1 MKIIST
7 LVAACLLLI
16 VSVSSIAVSTK
27 NLVPQPR
34 FQPFDVSSDVID
46 VDPDTAF
53 GTCVL
58 ACKMVCYVTDAAL
71 TDSWWACVYECPT
84 DCRDATIYENLVVR
98 EGEYEAKID
107 LREASVSAV
116 REVINDRDEGYLKL
130 QSARCEASAPRGT
143 APHVKT
149 NSAAC
154 LSLCKA
160 SCLIKSHPGY
170 LSWWQCN
177 LQCMFKCI
185 GHHREALGALLA
197 QKGEDPYNDSP
208 VEVKEVENS
217 IVIQKDGILVE
228 LTKVPEESRI
238 TDSGMCFYCPFPW
251 DPCPPF
257 PPQFEEIETQ
267 FYSAG
272 RI

>member
-7 LVAACLLLI
+7 LVAACLLLN
-16 VSVSSIAVSTK
+16 VSVSAIAVSTK
-27 NLVPQPR
+27 TLDARPQ
-34 FQPFDVSSDVID
+34 FQPFDVSSVEID
-46 VDPDTAF
+46 GGADTAF

-58 ACKMVCYVTDAAL
+58 ACKLVCYVTDAAL
-71 TDSWWACVYECPT
+71 TDSWWVCVYGCPT
-84 DCRDATIYENLVVR
+84 ECKDSKLYETLVVR
-98 EGEYEAKID
+98 EGEYEAKIS
-107 LREASVSAV
+107 LRDASESAI
-116 REVINDRDEGYLKL
+116 REVIDDRDKGYLKL
-130 QSARCEASAPRGT
+130 QSARCEASAPLGI
-143 APHVKT
+143 APCVKT

-160 SCLIKSHPGY
+160 GCLIKSHPGY

-185 GHHREALGALLA
+185 GHHHEALGALQS

-208 VEVKEVENS
+208 VEVEEVEDG
-217 IVIQKDGILVE
+217 IIIQKDGVRVE
-228 LTKVPEESRI
+228 VTKVPEESRI

-257 PPQFEEIETQ
+257 PPQFEEIETK

-272 RI
+272 RV